1 MREMYGPTGS
11 LLGSD
16 LYMPAYDRAAA
27 QIYAAP
33 AAAFPYPAQAP
44 TMPVTATA

>member
-11 LLGSD
+11 LLGGAPAD

-27 QIYAAP
+27 EMIYAAP
-33 AAAFPYPAQAP
+33 QPIVAAAAFPSAP
-44 TMPVTATA
+44 V